1 MGGRGRGARE
11 EINAKLDSNQKTTC
25 VLCFVFFFTVGKRR
39 GPSLTETVYGVRT
52 RTVHSLWGKKL
63 TERKK
68 NTKLRHAYIIII
80 IGYLTTSHSSTK
92 ECVTPF
98 FLFSL

>member
-1 MGGRGRGARE
+1 MGSGHEQYTAYGEKSSQRE
-11 EINAKLDSNQKTTC
+11 
-25 VLCFVFFFTVGKRR
+25 
-39 GPSLTETVYGVRT
+39 
-52 RTVHSLWGKKL
+52 
-63 TERKK
+63 K

-98 FLFSL
+98 FLFFVTG